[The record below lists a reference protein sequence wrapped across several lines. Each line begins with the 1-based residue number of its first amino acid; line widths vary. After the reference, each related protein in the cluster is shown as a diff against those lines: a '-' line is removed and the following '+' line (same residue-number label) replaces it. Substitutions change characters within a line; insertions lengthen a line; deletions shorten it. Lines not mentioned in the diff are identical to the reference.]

1 MRCCVVKV
9 FYGIGFV
16 LIVLFGEVVG
26 GKREEC
32 VWEVCF
38 WND

>member
-1 MRCCVVKV
+1 MAKV
-9 FYGIGFV
+9 SHGIGFV
-16 LIVLFGEVVG
+16 LIALLGEAAG

-32 VWEVCF
+32 VWEVRL